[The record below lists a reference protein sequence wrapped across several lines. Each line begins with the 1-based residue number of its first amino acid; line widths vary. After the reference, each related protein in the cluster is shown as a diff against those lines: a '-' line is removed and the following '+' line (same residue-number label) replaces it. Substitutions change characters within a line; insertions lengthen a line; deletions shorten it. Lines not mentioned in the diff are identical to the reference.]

1 MDNIQ
6 IQKKNIARISRG
18 NLKKDIS
25 LIRSFLNLDENTSI
39 SITIRDDEFLQI
51 YNFQFRGIDAPTDVL
66 SFDSGEIDPDTGFEH
81 LGDILIS
88 YDRVVA
94 QAEKSNHSEYNELML
109 LIAHGIL
116 HLLGYDHATSKER
129 DMMWKKQ
136 GEVLAAIGVIGI
148 DVSNYDE

>member
-39 SITIRDDEFLQI
+39 SFTIRDDEFLRT
-51 YNFQFRGIDAPTDVL
+51 YNFQFRNIDAPTDVL
-66 SFDSGEIDPDTGFEH
+66 SFDSGEIDPETGFEH

-94 QAEKSNHSEYNELML
+94 QAEKSGHSEYTELML
-109 LIAHGIL
+109 LLAHGIL
-116 HLLGYDHATSKER
+116 HLLGYDHATSNDR
-129 DMMWKKQ
+129 DAMWKKQ
-136 GEVLAAIGVIGI
+136 AEVLAAIGIFGV
-148 DVSNYDE
+148 DTSNYDE

>member
-39 SITIRDDEFLQI
+39 SFTIRDDEFLRT
-51 YNFQFRGIDAPTDVL
+51 YNFQFRNIDAPTDVL
-66 SFDSGEIDPDTGFEH
+66 SFDSGEIDPETGFEH

-94 QAEKSNHSEYNELML
+94 QAGKSGHSEYTELML
-109 LIAHGIL
+109 LLAHGIL
-116 HLLGYDHATSKER
+116 HLLGYDHATSNDR
-129 DMMWKKQ
+129 DAMWKKQ
-136 GEVLAAIGVIGI
+136 AEVLAAIGIFGV
-148 DVSNYDE
+148 DTSNYDE